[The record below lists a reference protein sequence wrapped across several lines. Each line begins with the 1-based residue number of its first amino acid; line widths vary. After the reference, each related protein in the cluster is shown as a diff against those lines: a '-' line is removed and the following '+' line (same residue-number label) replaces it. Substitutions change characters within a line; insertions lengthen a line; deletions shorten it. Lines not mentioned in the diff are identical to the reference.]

1 MHTYKVLTM
10 IIYKD
15 EKKVVTTNI
24 VKAESKEQAKKKTME
39 RYKNS
44 PNVSEI
50 IINEENDILKLM

>member
-1 MHTYKVLTM
+1 M

>member
-24 VKAESKEQAKKKTME
+24 VKAENKEQAKKKMID
-39 RYKNS
+39 RYRRS

-50 IINEENDILKLM
+50 LINEETDIIKLL